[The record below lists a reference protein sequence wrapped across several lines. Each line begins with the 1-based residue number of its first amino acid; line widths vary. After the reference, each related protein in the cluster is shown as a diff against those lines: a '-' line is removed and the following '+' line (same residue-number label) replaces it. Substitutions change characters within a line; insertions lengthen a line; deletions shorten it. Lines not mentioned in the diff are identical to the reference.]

1 MHFLDG
7 PTNFLTANIFVDQ
20 GTRQEKLVEIAP
32 AAGHENCPTPCF
44 CSWDLYNFS
53 RLGLVISGIMS
64 GSLEKLVDNG
74 VLPASP
80 SGDETRAFA
89 HAAFDIAA

>member
-1 MHFLDG
+1 M
-7 PTNFLTANIFVDQ
+7 Q
-20 GTRQEKLVEIAP
+20 
-32 AAGHENCPTPCF
+32 AGSPRDMT
-44 CSWDLYNFS
+44 LYNFS
-53 RLGLVISGIMS
+53 RLGKRSLDILGLVISGIMS
-64 GSLEKLVDNG
+64 GSLEKLVDNA